1 MFGVPYS
8 SLDLASLTKYESE
21 IPVVLTILH
30 CYLEYNK
37 GLKIEGIFRK
47 NGKEEVFLNAMSK
60 MDMGHNLND
69 IDGID
74 NYIVGQLIKAFFR
87 EYQIASPGFFT
98 NQLLNSRKDDDIKS
112 QFNKIKQPLKSM
124 ILWVIDL
131 CIQVKFILYCHNIRT
146 IA

>member
-131 CIQVKFILYCHNIRT
+131 CIQVKFILYCRNIRT